1 MKKTLLTFLATFL
14 LCGMVAAQDVSK
26 VLGTYVT
33 DLYINIGA
41 PISENS
47 EPVPGVKVQ
56 LTPGTMP
63 GTVNFELRDF
73 EMGEGMMLGDIV
85 LPNIPLIDNGE
96 GNYGFGENAP
106 VSLTLMEV
114 INAQANL
121 NTETSYVRGDELMAN
136 VDVVWLTGDEETP
149 EVPIYVRAA
158 GTKEQVADYSGA
170 REGCN
175 MPLRVNGT
183 IIGVVGIWGDPPEI
197 KALAHLLEVYAA
209 KYFQLEA
216 MASPRLADRELR
228 GRVLRAL
235 LAPADRAMADAK
247 VLMDSLGLRL
257 EFPLQ
262 VIVFSDRT
270 GAARS
275 ERQEQLLNFLAA
287 QGWLRPEREL
297 WGTVDDRLVLLC
309 ACAGHCAAA
318 LYHRDAAHAGVLAD
332 YRLCIGDVCRTEW
345 DIAAAYQQAAAL
357 EAVSPRAVSDLR
369 DPSTRCDYLL
379 YSAAIRDADFL
390 EELYAR
396 LGDAFRESELPL
408 LFQTAECYYRHG
420 RSVTQAA
427 SELFIHK
434 NTLQYRVRRLLEALE
449 LERCGPFQEE
459 FLMRLLLEH
468 HKRKQSRQALE

>member
-1 MKKTLLTFLATFL
+1 MLLQPLAREMVEAVS
-14 LCGMVAAQDVSK
+14 GMVEGRTINLMDTKGIIVASSDPARVGSFHQGAMEAVRTGKMVS
-26 VLGTYVT
+26 
-33 DLYINIGA
+33 I
-41 PISENS
+41 
-47 EPVPGVKVQ
+47 
-56 LTPGTMP
+56 
-63 GTVNFELRDF
+63 
-73 EMGEGMMLGDIV
+73 
-85 LPNIPLIDNGE
+85 
-96 GNYGFGENAP
+96 
-106 VSLTLMEV
+106 
-114 INAQANL
+114 
-121 NTETSYVRGDELMAN
+121 
-136 VDVVWLTGDEETP
+136 
-149 EVPIYVRAA
+149 
-158 GTKEQVADYSGA
+158 TKEQVADYSGA

-197 KALAHLLEVYAA
+197 KALALLLEVYAA

-235 LAPADRAMADAK
+235 LAPADHAMADAK

>member
-1 MKKTLLTFLATFL
+1 M
-14 LCGMVAAQDVSK
+14 
-26 VLGTYVT
+26 
-33 DLYINIGA
+33 
-41 PISENS
+41 
-47 EPVPGVKVQ
+47 
-56 LTPGTMP
+56 
-63 GTVNFELRDF
+63 
-73 EMGEGMMLGDIV
+73 
-85 LPNIPLIDNGE
+85 
-96 GNYGFGENAP
+96 
-106 VSLTLMEV
+106 
-114 INAQANL
+114 
-121 NTETSYVRGDELMAN
+121 
-136 VDVVWLTGDEETP
+136 
-149 EVPIYVRAA
+149 
-158 GTKEQVADYSGA
+158 
-170 REGCN
+170 
-175 MPLRVNGT
+175 
-183 IIGVVGIWGDPPEI
+183 
-197 KALAHLLEVYAA
+197 
-209 KYFQLEA
+209 
-216 MASPRLADRELR
+216 
-228 GRVLRAL
+228 
-235 LAPADRAMADAK
+235 
-247 VLMDSLGLRL
+247 
-257 EFPLQ
+257 
-262 VIVFSDRT
+262 
-270 GAARS
+270 
-275 ERQEQLLNFLAA
+275 
-287 QGWLRPEREL
+287 
-297 WGTVDDRLVLLC
+297 C